1 MHPNADAPFR
11 MTAHMPAHTPART
24 PARTL
29 TWAALAAASAALA
42 AFASAAQTD
51 PSTPNDPPAD
61 PRPEHAAPEP
71 AEAVEADVPDA
82 DAAEA
87 EAVEDAETSD
97 PSLPPDNPEA
107 RAALDALLARYAS
120 LTTYQDR
127 CRVEMQ
133 AAMGRA
139 ETNTNAT
146 MSFHVPIA
154 FERPGRLAVSSFT
167 GSIVVNGPD
176 LLEIDGTGGR
186 YLRAAAPKKLWPCE
200 FELQNYALSSSVHPL
215 LHLLADHADGSHGMI
230 GEPLRALALRE
241 EPAAANRPA
250 HRVLEILSEPGERD
264 SLTQIAGG
272 GMMSNAPRQRV
283 DLHLDPTTGLIA
295 SAVVHTEDQIAATR
309 ETLSENAGISIDF
322 TSLAVA
328 IEFLDIRVDQPIDP
342 AVFSPDL
349 SAMREVTTF
358 YEGGDDTD
366 SEDIPGAA
374 FIHQPVPAF
383 AAKDLN
389 GADVSTESLK
399 GSVVL
404 LDFWATWCGPC
415 VAAMPSVQELASEY
429 ADKGLVVIGINQDLP
444 GQEQAVRDFLTEKA
458 VTFTQVLDPED
469 AIAEKFDVSAIPTS
483 VLIDR
488 DGVVQAYHI
497 GFAGKEAYKKEIEAL
512 LAGEALA
519 MPTPEVKPT
528 KPEGGWLAEVSPERL
543 ATAPGESPVSA
554 WISANARLDG
564 RDVRVMPHDA
574 GGLAYLDPRGGTIQR
589 IPFDDDASVEELCPV
604 RTLGEGGEET
614 SFFVA
619 TTAEDAQA
627 SNIRLVNARGRTKW
641 EHRLELPAGADVYTE
656 VKLAAG
662 DLTGDG
668 LPEFAALVGVTDGDS
683 YETDTHVVVLDS
695 VGQPITS
702 AKVELDGSVGGV
714 VIEPGQPGG
723 RGTLF
728 CFGSSRMVSVRLD

>member
-1 MHPNADAPFR
+1 MHPNADAPFY
-11 MTAHMPAHTPART
+11 MPAHMPART

-29 TWAALAAASAALA
+29 TWAALAAANAALA
-42 AFASAAQTD
+42 AFASAAQPD
-51 PSTPNDPPAD
+51 PSAPNDPPAEQ
-61 PRPEHAAPEP
+61 PAPAAP
-71 AEAVEADVPDA
+71 EAVEADVPDA
-82 DAAEA
+82 ADA

-127 CRVEMQ
+127 CRVEMR

-186 YLRAAAPKKLWPCE
+186 YLRAAAPEKLWPCE
-200 FELQNYALSSSVHPL
+200 FELQNHAVSSSAHPL
-215 LHLLADHADGSHGMI
+215 LHLLADHADGSHGLI
-230 GEPLRALALRE
+230 GEPLRALSLRE
-241 EPAAANRPA
+241 EPAAADRPA
-250 HRVLEILSEPGERD
+250 HRVLEILSEPGDRD
-264 SLTQIAGG
+264 SFTQMS
-272 GMMSNAPRQRV
+272 GMMSNGSRERV

-295 SAVVHTEDQIAATR
+295 FAVVHTEDQIAATR
-309 ETLSENAGISIDF
+309 ETLEENAGISVDF

-415 VAAMPSVQELASEY
+415 VAAMPSVQELATEY

-458 VTFTQVLDPED
+458 ITFTQVLDPED

-497 GFAGKEAYKKEIEAL
+497 GFAGKEAYKKEIETL

-519 MPTPEVKPT
+519 MPAAEVKPT

-554 WISANARLDG
+554 WISANARIDG

-614 SFFVA
+614 AFFVA
-619 TTAEDAQA
+619 TSADEGHF
-627 SNIRLVNARGRTKW
+627 NFRLVNARGRTMW
-641 EHRLELPAGADVYTE
+641 EHRLELPADADVYSE

-695 VGQPITS
+695 VGQTITS